1 MGANLL
7 KRKDWDDA
15 NEASFANWPQ
25 TEKARVP
32 IYSTNLNP
40 VKDAACVWDSSVI
53 SSRKVSEIIYDHKI
67 EDLEK
72 RMKKLENR
80 ITLLTSEDFE
90 ESNKIVLKDIS
101 YGQAKEEIMVYF
113 VAHHGEN
120 VDAADIQEILNIDI
134 SLVLEILDE
143 LEHEGK
149 IKTI

>member
-15 NEASFANWPQ
+15 NEASLANWPKIG
-25 TEKARVP
+25 KAYAP
-32 IYSTNLNP
+32 ISIINLKL
-40 VKDAACVWDSSVI
+40 VKYAAHMWDASVI
-53 SSRKVSEIIYDHKI
+53 PTRKVSEIIYDHRI

-72 RMKKLENR
+72 RIKKLENR
-80 ITLLTSEDFE
+80 ITLLTSADFE

-120 VDAADIQEILNIDI
+120 IDAADIQEVLNIDI